1 MDTANDTVLA
11 TNTFSSQSPAISK
24 VRFWTAAILG
34 GLTAAFLIFDG
45 VTKLLRTEAT
55 IKGSE
60 QLGIPVEATP
70 FIGVLLLICTSIYII
85 PATRILGA
93 ILLTGYLGGAVFA
106 HVRVGN
112 GMFPLIF
119 TAAFGVLVWAVAAL
133 REPRL
138 IKLIF
143 LQQWPAGK
151 E

>member
-1 MDTANDTVLA
+1 MEATNDTVLR
-11 TNTFSSQSPAISK
+11 TNTFSASSPAISK
-24 VRFWTAAILG
+24 GRVWTAAIIG
-34 GLTAAFLIFDG
+34 GLMVAFFVFDG

-55 IKGSE
+55 VRGSE

-70 FIGVLLLICTSIYII
+70 LIGALLLICTAIYVI

-93 ILLTGYLGGAVFA
+93 VLLTGYLGGAVFA

-112 GMFPLIF
+112 GAFPLVF
-119 TAAFGVLVWAVAAL
+119 TAAFGALVWAVVAL

-138 IKLIF
+138 LRLIF